1 MAPPVCTKTFKL
13 NNGLDFPAVGLGTWQ
28 GKQAPLRTD
37 DSKALEESIIHAL
50 KVGYRHIDTAQLYGV
65 EEVVGRAI
73 RNSGVPRSEII
84 VVTKFWGNWHHDP
97 AKALQISLDTLGL
110 DYIDVFLM
118 HWPWATT
125 PAPEMKVLK
134 KWESPTFI
142 ETWKMMEP
150 LVGEKCRAIGV
161 SNFMPKVM
169 DELLAEA
176 KIVPAIN
183 QVELHAFNP
192 NLNLVPY
199 CQEKGIVVTSWS
211 TLGGSSAA
219 QNEILTHELF
229 TSIAKAHDVSTGV
242 VSLSWAVQRGI
253 AVIPKS
259 ANKARIEENIRLVTL
274 TDEEM
279 RKINEAHKTIKRER
293 LSNNIASQHMEIDG
307 KMTQQGW
314 TYVDMGYEDE
324 NGNWLA

>member
-1 MAPPVCTKTFKL
+1 MAPPICTKTFKL
-13 NNGLDFPAVGLGTWQ
+13 NNGIEFPAVGLGTWQ
-28 GKQAPLRTD
+28 GSKGTD
-37 DSKALEESIIHAL
+37 DEKALEESIIHAL
-50 KVGYRHIDTAQLYGV
+50 KVGYRMVDTAQIYGV

-84 VVTKFWGNWHHDP
+84 VVTKFWGEWHHDP
-97 AKALQISLDTLGL
+97 AAALKISLDTLGL

-125 PAPEMKVLK
+125 PAPEKKPLK
-134 KWESPTFI
+134 KHESPTI
-142 ETWKMMEP
+142 VETWKKMEA

-176 KIVPAIN
+176 KIVPAVN

-192 NLNLVPY
+192 NLKLVPY
-199 CQEKGIVVTSWS
+199 CQEKGIHVTGWS
-211 TLGGSSAA
+211 TLGGSRTTK
-219 QNEILTHELF
+219 NEILSHELF
-229 TSIAKAHDVSTGV
+229 TSIAKSHDCSPGV
-242 VSLSWAVQRGI
+242 VSLSWAVQRGTTI
-253 AVIPKS
+253 IPKS
-259 ANKARIEENIRLVTL
+259 ANKSRIEENIRLVTL

-279 RKINEAHKTIKRER
+279 NKINEAHKIIRKER
-293 LSNNIASQHMEIDG
+293 FSDGID
-307 KMTQQGW
+307 KQGW
-314 TYVDMGYEDE
+314 DNIDMGYEDE

>member
-1 MAPPVCTKTFKL
+1 MAPPICTKTFKL

-28 GKQAPLRTD
+28 GSQGTD
-37 DSKALEESIIHAL
+37 DERALEESIIHAL
-50 KVGYRHIDTAQLYGV
+50 KSGYRHIDTAQIYGV

-73 RNSGVPRSEII
+73 RNSGVPRSEIV
-84 VVTKFWGNWHHDP
+84 VVTKFWGHWHHDP
-97 AKALQISLDTLGL
+97 AAALQISLDALGL
-110 DYIDVFLM
+110 DYVDVFLM

-125 PAPEMKVLK
+125 PAPERKVLR

-142 ETWKMMEP
+142 ETWKKMEP
-150 LVGEKCRAIGV
+150 LVGDRCRAIGV
-161 SNFMPKVM
+161 SNFMPKVL

-176 KIVPAIN
+176 KVVPAVN

-211 TLGGSSAA
+211 TLGGSRGAK
-219 QNEILTHELF
+219 NEILTHELF
-229 TSIAKAHDVSTGV
+229 TSIAKAHDVSPGV
-242 VSLSWAVQRGI
+242 VSLSWAVQRGV

-259 ANKARIEENIRLVTL
+259 ATKSRIEENIRLVTL

-279 RKINEAHKTIKRER
+279 AKINEAHKTIKRER
-293 LSNNIASQHMEIDG
+293 FSNGIASQHDEIDG
-307 KMTQQGW
+307 KVTQQGW
-314 TYVDMGYEDE
+314 TYADMGYEDE
-324 NGNWLA
+324 DGNWLA